1 MQNNLTLKDF
11 YEILTEHGWV
21 LEPISHLDE
30 FNRIRIKL
38 KAHKGV
44 TEFIVKVKAL
54 EDGVSVLNVYFDSFR
69 IKYWHG
75 ISESVYTKD
84 EFRKAIH
91 NIEISA
97 LLDEATRG
105 LTTSVIG
112 TYDAFSSVVL
122 KLGAGLMIQKTV
134 YGMTAHKVDM
144 RGFETPVLDRHTK
157 IYKINDKNPVE
168 EIRQVANHIMGNK
181 IITVNKKAFI
191 Y

>member
-11 YEILTEHGWV
+11 YEVLTKNGWV
-21 LEPISHLDE
+21 FEPTSDLDE
-30 FNRIRIKL
+30 SNIIKF
-38 KAHKGV
+38 KAHKCV
-44 TEFIVKVKAL
+44 TEFMVKVKVF
-54 EDGVSVLNVYFDSFR
+54 EDDVSVLNVYFDSFR

-75 ISESVYTKD
+75 ISESIYAKD
-84 EFRKAIH
+84 EFRKSIY

-112 TYDAFSSVVL
+112 TYDAFSTIVL
-122 KLGAGLMIQKTV
+122 KPGAWLMIQKTV

-144 RGFETPVLDRHTK
+144 KGFETPVLDRHTK

-168 EIRQVANHIMGNK
+168 EIRQVANYIMGNK
-181 IITVNKKAFI
+181 IIKVNKKVFI